1 MPVDK
6 RAGQRAKFTKALA
19 DYQRTDDDD
28 KKRRAASL
36 MAEVLRDAP
45 TNGFT
50 ELEVTQG
57 ADVPDEVRRLVL
69 HPNGVV
75 EQRTDDAA
83 LLTEEL
89 EQRVDSTDCLKLG
102 EGSQSVYAYG
112 YRCVPGRLKI
122 GRTDGEVIDRIVRQI
137 NESTPDK
144 PALSLVIRTENARA
158 LERGL
163 QAILEVRDHKIRGG
177 GDEWYETTRDELVE
191 LYQSI
196 VKRPAL

>member
-28 KKRRAASL
+28 KKRRAALL

-50 ELEVTQG
+50 ELEVTQ
-57 ADVPDEVRRLVL
+57 DVPDEVRRLVE
-69 HPNGVV
+69 HPGVV
-75 EQRTDDAA
+75 EQQGPDDADQ
-83 LLTEEL
+83 LTKEL
-89 EQRVDSTDCLKLG
+89 KQRVDSTDCQELG
-102 EGSQSVYAYG
+102 DGSQSVYAYG
-112 YRCVPGRLKI
+112 YRCVPGRLKV

-137 NESTPDK
+137 NESTPDR

-163 QAILEVRDHKIRGG
+163 QAVLELRDRKVMGA
-177 GDEWYETTRDELVE
+177 GDEWYVTTRDELVE

-196 VKRPAL
+196 MKRPA